1 MNRFKRISSGLFVA
15 VLLMGTA
22 APLHAEQELEQ
33 GGAGSSQAGAGPQF
47 ADDQKHMEEMVAL
60 MMGRMME
67 GMAKSMAKKEFSENL
82 AVFTKNYYDALL
94 KKGFTE
100 EQAMQIVTSVGIPA
114 MSQKR

>member
-1 MNRFKRISSGLFVA
+1 MSRFKRISSGLFVA

-22 APLHAEQELEQ
+22 APLHAEQEQ
-33 GGAGSSQAGAGPQF
+33 GGAGSAQAGAGPQF

-67 GMAKSMAKKEFSENL
+67 GMAKSMAKKEFAENL
-82 AVFTKNYYDALL
+82 AIFTRSYYEALL
-94 KKGFTE
+94 RRGFTE
-100 EQAMQIVTSVGIPA
+100 EQAMQIVTAVGIPT